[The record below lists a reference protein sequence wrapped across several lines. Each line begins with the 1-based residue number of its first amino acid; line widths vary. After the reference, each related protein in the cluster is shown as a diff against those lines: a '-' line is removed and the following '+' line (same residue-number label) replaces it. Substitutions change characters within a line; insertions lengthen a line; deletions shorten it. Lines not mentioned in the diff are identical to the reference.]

1 MRNQW
6 SNHACAAS
14 LCHPTI
20 RRVYSRPSLQQ
31 DVASLFSTFL
41 FLYMFLVLQVTPP
54 DVLAAESLVD
64 MAASQGWK
72 LDRSF
77 YGSVSSFSFF

>member
-1 MRNQW
+1 M
-6 SNHACAAS
+6 
-14 LCHPTI
+14 
-20 RRVYSRPSLQQ
+20 RRVPVPSDTLGESTIQQ
-31 DVASLFSTFL
+31 EVYHSFPQPSCLSWL
-41 FLYMFLVLQVTPP
+41 LLLQVTPP

-77 YGSVSSFSFF
+77 YGSVSPVSV